1 MFQINKNIV
10 FRIAANAKPA
20 NAKPANGVSNQ
31 WCYLSMSGSNPV
43 LAIPSATKTT
53 ITIPDGIIWNITQG
67 GAAAAVGF
75 QMSQSTT
82 GNAGQ
87 TYYLNCNSKLSSIE
101 LVTDNTETG
110 TAWCCAHTV
119 PGAGNGC
126 FIFGLTQNGSS
137 RFIAGS
143 VSDSTGS
150 LSALDYPLPAWP
162 SSAVWSWGLAVKVS
176 INNVDNSITLTPPIN
191 QKTFEFLSG
200 ATNGYLVFFMDP
212 ANTISTN
219 NNPTNQP
226 WTFTSVG
233 NTKATSATMIQSYN
247 ESSSVTVIDITFQGK
262 GSFDFHV
269 VATNGKNTTSAY
281 ASNDDSVVTAD
292 PQVNNSGQSSGG
304 GY

>member
-1 MFQINKNIV
+1 MFQINVSIV
-10 FRIAANAKPA
+10 FRIAANTA
-20 NAKPANGVSNQ
+20 NENSNQ

-43 LAIPSATKTT
+43 LAIPSATPTT
-53 ITIPDGIIWNITQG
+53 ITIPDGIIWKIMQA

-87 TYYLNCNSKLSSIE
+87 TYYLNCDTNLGSIE

-137 RFIAGS
+137 RFMAGS
-143 VSDSTGS
+143 VSGETGS
-150 LSALDYPLPAWP
+150 LSALAYPLPVWP

-176 INNVDNSITLTPPIN
+176 ITSNSIISNPSITFDPPIIRG
-191 QKTFEFLSG
+191 QYEFL
-200 ATNGYLVFFMDP
+200 NGSSTGFIVFFMDP
-212 ANTISTN
+212 KNTNS
-219 NNPTNQP
+219 PTP
-226 WTFTSVG
+226 WTFSTFSTNG
-233 NTKATSATMIQSYN
+233 PTTNSTMVQSFN
-247 ESSSVTVIDITFQGK
+247 VDNSVTVVQ
-262 GSFDFHV
+262 FDFTGGGGV
-269 VATNGKNTTSAY
+269 IDFNVIATNGSAI
-281 ASNDDSVVTAD
+281 VIVD
-292 PQVNNSGQSSGG
+292 PQVSNTGQSSGG